1 MASLPET
8 LKTRVERLERS
19 SRRDR
24 AIVFGVIVLALATAQ
39 TPSSSNGAPVVVRG
53 ADGANATLT
62 SAGLAVYDAAG
73 HRRAFVGLD
82 SGGQP
87 SVDLSD
93 STGALRESFYLF
105 DGHPMM
111 RQFDAAGKRRAELDL
126 TATDN
131 GELVL
136 SDANQK
142 IRLAL
147 FSTSSGDP
155 QIGLYGTDEK
165 LRAFF
170 STDDVSP
177 YLVMR
182 DAAGQNRISIGG
194 YTDGSIG
201 MDIRNSAAAVLWKVP

>member
-1 MASLPET
+1 
-8 LKTRVERLERS
+8 LKTRVEGLERS

-39 TPSSSNGAPVVVRG
+39 TPSSSNTAPIVVKGAN
-53 ADGANATLT
+53 GANASLT
-62 SAGLAVYDAAG
+62 SAGLAVYDATG
-73 HRRAFVGLD
+73 HRRAFVGVD
-82 SGGQP
+82 SDGRP

-93 STGALRESFYLF
+93 STGQLRESFYLL
-105 DGHPMM
+105 DGTPML
-111 RQFDAAGKRRAELDL
+111 RQFDAGGKRRAELVLD
-126 TATDN
+126 TADD

-136 SDANQK
+136 TDANEK

-147 FSTSSGDP
+147 FSTKSGDP

-182 DAAGQNRISIGG
+182 DATGQNRLNIGG
-194 YTDGSIG
+194 YSDGSIG
-201 MDIRNSAAAVLWKVP
+201 MDIRNASAAVLWKAP